1 MALYYVRVNGRLT
14 RVVNPPESAVLTTE
28 AAVTSLSQS
37 ITASLASERTL
48 WQLADNALVAVDN
61 TYGTNIATLTSGLAD
76 EITNRN
82 TAISTAVT
90 ALSGNVTASFS
101 AEASARTSAI
111 SAAVSGLAST
121 SYVDTAVG
129 SVVGGINDITG
140 DVFATG
146 VGSQAATVKGMGG
159 SSSKTHF
166 VIKGG
171 KYNTLQQAVDA
182 AAHDDLIL
190 VGPPDAGSSWGDVT
204 FVGDKRLFVVGLG
217 AKHGQNV
224 AIGKVTY
231 APTTGANVIK
241 NEVWIRNVF
250 ISGNFSSSPAVVFG
264 GDTVSDKA
272 ARLRI
277 QDSYIYNTGTS
288 GDVIVVKNQAA
299 GSSLYIDNSLIQA
312 PLAVS
317 GSGAVLKHVKGY
329 TYVKGSEFVGGGYA
343 VDCAAG
349 NLVMMNSTLE
359 LNGVR
364 EIARVTGGLLSFSF
378 GTMTN
383 STVSGSGVN
392 LTTAGATLAMG
403 YSGFVV
409 ANGPGYCVNGVAGT
423 YYLNASVNYSD
434 TGSGTYNKR
443 VKNLVTSIATATT
456 PTSAA

>member
-48 WQLADNALVAVDN
+48 WQLADSALVAVDN
-61 TYGTNIATLTSGLAD
+61 TYGANIATLTSGLVA

-82 TAISTAVT
+82 T
-90 ALSGNVTASFS
+90 
-101 AEASARTSAI
+101 AI

-231 APTTGANVIK
+231 APTTGANIIK

-264 GDTVSDKA
+264 GDTASDKA

-349 NLVMMNSTLE
+349 NLIMMNSTLE
-359 LNGVR
+359 MNGVR

>member
-48 WQLADNALVAVDN
+48 WQLADSALVAVDN
-61 TYGTNIATLTSGLAD
+61 TYGANIATLTSGLAA

-82 TAISTAVT
+82 T
-90 ALSGNVTASFS
+90 
-101 AEASARTSAI
+101 AI

-231 APTTGANVIK
+231 APTTGANIIK

-264 GDTVSDKA
+264 GDTASDKA

-349 NLVMMNSTLE
+349 NLIMMNSTLE
-359 LNGVR
+359 MNGVR

>member
-37 ITASLASERTL
+37 ITSSLAAERTL
-48 WQLADNALVAVDN
+48 WQLADSALVAVDN
-61 TYGTNIATLTSGLAD
+61 TYGANIATLTSGLAA

-82 TAISTAVT
+82 T
-90 ALSGNVTASFS
+90 
-101 AEASARTSAI
+101 AI

-159 SSSKTHF
+159 SNSKTHF

-217 AKHGQNV
+217 VKGGQNV

-231 APTTGANVIK
+231 APTTGLNLTK

-264 GDTVSDKA
+264 GDTASDKA

-299 GSSLYIDNSLIQA
+299 GSSLYIDNSIIQA
-312 PLAVS
+312 PEAVS

-349 NLVMMNSTLE
+349 NLIMMNSTLE
-359 LNGVR
+359 MSGSR
-364 EIARVTGGLLSFSF
+364 EIARVSGGFLSFSF
-378 GTMTN
+378 GIMTN
-383 STVSGSGVN
+383 SAVSGSGVN

-403 YSGFVV
+403 YSAFVV
-409 ANGPGYCVNGVAGT
+409 ATGPGYCVNGVAGT
-423 YYLNASVNYSD
+423 YYLNGAVNYSD
-434 TGSGTYNKR
+434 SLALAYNKR
-443 VKNLVTSIATATT
+443 VKSAVTSIATATT

>member
-48 WQLADNALVAVDN
+48 WQLADSALVSVDN
-61 TYGTNIATLTSGLAD
+61 TYGANIATLTSGLAA

-82 TAISTAVT
+82 T
-90 ALSGNVTASFS
+90 
-101 AEASARTSAI
+101 AI

-159 SSSKTHF
+159 SSSKMHF

-231 APTTGANVIK
+231 APTTGANIIK

-264 GDTVSDKA
+264 GDTASDKA

-317 GSGAVLKHVKGY
+317 GTGAVLKHVKGY

-349 NLVMMNSTLE
+349 NLIMMNSTLE
-359 LNGVR
+359 MNGVR

>member
-28 AAVTSLSQS
+28 AVVTSLSQS

-48 WQLADNALVAVDN
+48 WQLADSALVAVDN
-61 TYGTNIATLTSGLAD
+61 TYGANIATLTSGLAA

-82 TAISTAVT
+82 T
-90 ALSGNVTASFS
+90 
-101 AEASARTSAI
+101 AI

-231 APTTGANVIK
+231 APTTGANIIK

-250 ISGNFSSSPAVVFG
+250 ISGNFSSTPAVVFG
-264 GDTVSDKA
+264 GDTASDKA

-349 NLVMMNSTLE
+349 NLIMMNSTLE
-359 LNGVR
+359 MNGVR

>member
-48 WQLADNALVAVDN
+48 WQLADSALVAVDN
-61 TYGTNIATLTSGLAD
+61 TYGANIATLTSGLAA

-82 TAISTAVT
+82 T
-90 ALSGNVTASFS
+90 
-101 AEASARTSAI
+101 AI

-231 APTTGANVIK
+231 APTTGANIIK

-264 GDTVSDKA
+264 GDTASDKA

-312 PLAVS
+312 PSAVS

-329 TYVKGSEFVGGGYA
+329 TYVKGSEFSGGGYA

-349 NLVMMNSTLE
+349 NLIMMNSTLE
-359 LNGVR
+359 MNGVR

>member
-14 RVVNPPESAVLTTE
+14 RVVNPPLSAVLTTE

-48 WQLADNALVAVDN
+48 WQLADSALVAVDN
-61 TYGTNIATLTSGLAD
+61 TYGANIATLTSGLAA

-82 TAISTAVT
+82 T
-90 ALSGNVTASFS
+90 
-101 AEASARTSAI
+101 AI

-146 VGSQAATVKGMGG
+146 SGSQAATVKGMGG

-231 APTTGANVIK
+231 APTTGANIIK

-264 GDTVSDKA
+264 GDTASDKA

-329 TYVKGSEFVGGGYA
+329 TYVKGSEFSGGGYA

-349 NLVMMNSTLE
+349 NLIMMNSTLE
-359 LNGVR
+359 MNGVR
-364 EIARVTGGLLSFSF
+364 EIARVTGGLLSFAF

>member
-28 AAVTSLSQS
+28 ATVTSLSQS
-37 ITASLASERTL
+37 ITSSLAAERTL
-48 WQLADNALVAVDN
+48 WQLADSALVAVDN
-61 TYGTNIATLTSGLAD
+61 TYGANIATLTSGLAA

-82 TAISTAVT
+82 TAI
-90 ALSGNVTASFS
+90 N
-101 AEASARTSAI
+101 
-111 SAAVSGLAST
+111 AAVSGLAST

-231 APTTGANVIK
+231 APTTGANIIK

-250 ISGNFSSSPAVVFG
+250 ISGNFSSTPAVVFG

-349 NLVMMNSTLE
+349 NLIMMNSTLE
-359 LNGVR
+359 MNGVR